1 MSEDLCYQ
9 TIGELSKQ
17 IAAKKLSPVELTQA
31 YLERAESINPKLETV
46 ITLTREQAL
55 ARATEAEKEIKSG
68 KIRGPLHGI
77 PYGVKDLFD
86 TKGVKTTWGSIIF
99 KDRVPD
105 RDATCVAK
113 LNNAGAILKSKLTMS
128 EFAGGS
134 TRSNLV
140 PFPHNPWKLDRTTSG
155 SSSGSGA
162 STAAAM
168 VCFSL
173 GTETGGSILGPSGS
187 NGIAG
192 MRPTYGRVSRFGC
205 MTLAWSL
212 DKIGPLARS
221 ATDVGTILEVI
232 AGPDPKDPTSGS
244 TPFKFRPDPGKV
256 SGRKLGIVRHEFDL
270 ASAASRAV
278 FEKALDV
285 LKQAG
290 FVLENVTLPD
300 RPYAEVYNLISNT
313 EGGTFFKSVF
323 NDKRIEGM
331 YDEARRADWMAASML
346 PASDYLTAQRI
357 RAMITAESDELV
369 AKYSAV
375 IAPTSASGA
384 GLIQPPAGGQRG
396 ARGGGSS
403 GAAAERGPAAALT
416 RIGNLAGLPGIS
428 VPCGFDSEGLPLGIH
443 IMSRAWDEQ
452 SVLDV
457 AMAFQK
463 ETDFHRKRP
472 TFRA

>member
-9 TIGELSKQ
+9 TIGELSRQ
-17 IAAKKLSPVELTQA
+17 IAAKKLSPIELTKA
-31 YLERAESINPKLETV
+31 YIERAQTIDEKLNVV
-46 ITLTREQAL
+46 ITLTAEHAL
-55 ARATEAEKEIKSG
+55 ARAAEAEREIRSG
-68 KIRGPLHGI
+68 KLRSRLHGI

-86 TKGVKTTWGSIIF
+86 TKGIKTTWGSILF
-99 KDRVPD
+99 KNRVPD

-113 LNNAGAILKSKLTMS
+113 LNNAGAVLVAKLTMS

-140 PFPHNPWKLDRTTSG
+140 PFPHNPWKLDRSTSG
-155 SSSGSGA
+155 SSSGSGSA
-162 STAAAM
+162 TAAGL

-187 NGIAG
+187 NGVSG

-212 DKIGPLARS
+212 DKIGPLART
-221 ATDVGTILEVI
+221 AVDVGMILETI
-232 AGPDPKDPTSGS
+232 AGPDPKDHTSG
-244 TPFKFRPDPGKV
+244 TAPFRFRPDPGKIAGTKIGV
-256 SGRKLGIVRHEFDL
+256 VRHEFDL
-270 ASAASRAV
+270 ANATNRAT

-290 FVLENVTLPD
+290 FVLENVTLPV
-300 RPYAEVYNLISNT
+300 RPYAEVYDLIRNT
-313 EGGTFFKSVF
+313 EGGTFFKPYF

-331 YDEARRADWMAASML
+331 YDAARRADWLAASML

-357 RAMITAESDELV
+357 RAIITAESDELV
-369 AKYSAV
+369 SKYAALV
-375 IAPTSASGA
+375 APTNASGA
-384 GLIQPPAGGQRG
+384 GLIQPAGNPNPTGG
-396 ARGGGSS
+396 GRGGG
-403 GAAAERGPAAALT
+403 GGTDRGPAAALT

-428 VPCGFDSEGLPLGIH
+428 IPCGFDNDGMPLGLQIVA
-443 IMSRAWDEQ
+443 RAWNEQ
-452 SVLDV
+452 TVLDV

-463 ETDFHRKRP
+463 ETDFHKKRP
-472 TFRA
+472 AFRA

>member
-1 MSEDLCYQ
+1 MLSEDLCYQ
-9 TIGELSKQ
+9 TISELSKQ
-17 IAAKKLSPVELTQA
+17 IAAKKLSPVELTHA
-31 YLERAESINPKLETV
+31 YLERADAVNDKLKTV
-46 ITLTREQAL
+46 ITLTRQQAL
-55 ARATEAEKEIKSG
+55 SRASVAEKEIKAG

-77 PYGVKDLFD
+77 PYGLKDLFD
-86 TKGVKTTWGSIIF
+86 TRGVKTTWGSIIF

-105 RDATCVAK
+105 RDATCVEK
-113 LNNAGAILKSKLTMS
+113 LDKAGAILLAKLTMS

-162 STAAAM
+162 STAAGM
-168 VCFSL
+168 VGFAL
-173 GTETGGSILGPSGS
+173 GTETGGSIVGPSAA
-187 NGIAG
+187 NGISG

-221 ATDVGTILEVI
+221 ATDVGMILEAI
-232 AGPDPKDPTSGS
+232 AGPDPKDPTAGS
-244 TPFKFRPDPGKV
+244 AFKFRPDPGKV
-256 SGRKLGIVRHEFDL
+256 AGRKLGIVRHEFDL
-270 ASAASRAV
+270 APAANQAV

-290 FVLENVTLPD
+290 FVLENVTVPD

-346 PASDYLTAQRI
+346 PASDYLTGQRI
-357 RAMITAESDELV
+357 RAMITAESDEIV
-369 AKYSAV
+369 AKYSAI
-375 IAPTSASGA
+375 IAPTSETGA
-384 GLIQPPAGGQRG
+384 GLIEPPANPNLNGGQRG
-396 ARGGGSS
+396 G
-403 GAAAERGPAAALT
+403 
-416 RIGNLAGLPGIS
+416 
-428 VPCGFDSEGLPLGIH
+428 
-443 IMSRAWDEQ
+443 
-452 SVLDV
+452 
-457 AMAFQK
+457 
-463 ETDFHRKRP
+463 
-472 TFRA
+472 